1 MRLASIAVLS
11 VSIWFTAYAQGA
23 DVRDLIAKLKN
34 KDSDVRRSA
43 AKELGELKTE
53 AKSAVPELIRATRD
67 KDLFV
72 RRYAAE
78 ALGNIGP
85 DAKSGITAL
94 SAVTNDEKKEVAEAA
109 VDALGRIGPDA
120 IPALTSV
127 LKDPNKHSNV
137 RRKAAV
143 ALGKLGLRA
152 HGSVPA
158 MADVLSGKVK
168 MAKKGKG
175 VNDDDIRVEV
185 ATALGSVAKADDAA
199 AIEALKA
206 VSEGKQKNKALKKAA
221 GDALRQID
229 RGEK

>member
-1 MRLASIAVLS
+1 MRVASIAVLS
-11 VSIWFTAYAQGA
+11 ACIWFAAYAEGA
-23 DVRDLIAKLKN
+23 EVRDLVAKLKD
-34 KDSDVRRSA
+34 KDSDVRRAA

-53 AKSAVPELIRATRD
+53 AKSAVPELIRAMRD

-85 DAKSGITAL
+85 DAKIAITAL
-94 SAVTNDEKKEVAEAA
+94 SAAMNDEKKEVAEAA
-109 VDALGRIGPDA
+109 VDALGKIGPDSIA
-120 IPALTSV
+120 ALTSA
-127 LKDPNKHSNV
+127 LKDANKHSNV